1 MKPISFVKKV
11 LAVAALASVSV
22 AANAAVINLGAINP
36 LIPTSFADYVGIG
49 AFGNTYMFSLP
60 LNAGSGYDVRNF
72 PVTILPIPVILPV
85 GGNLNMKFTAV
96 SVNFAGADNAIGGI
110 GANADTE
117 LAGFINLS
125 GLNSYSVA
133 IGPNAGGT
141 FFLNVIGFADGTLGG
156 QYSGSIS
163 VTAIP
168 EPENYAMLL
177 AGLGVMGAI
186 AMRRNKSKSS

>member
-60 LNAGSGYDVRNF
+60 LNAGSGYDVRNA
-72 PVTILPIPVILPV
+72 PVTILPITNILPF
-85 GGNLNMKFTAV
+85 GGNLNMQFTAV
-96 SVNFAGADNAIGGI
+96 SVFFAGADNAIGGSF
-110 GANADTE
+110 ANADTL
-117 LAGFINLS
+117 LAGFMNLA
-125 GLNSYSVA
+125 GQNSYSVA

-141 FFLNVIGFADGTLGG
+141 FYLNVIGFADGTMGG